1 MRETRPNP
9 QEILKEINKN
19 EKDSKRGKLKI
30 FFGYAAGVGKT
41 YAMLEAAH
49 SAIAMGLDVVVG
61 YIEPHTRPETLA
73 LLEGLELLP
82 NLEVAYRGLVLREF
96 NLDLALSRKPDLI
109 IVDELAHTNV
119 KGLRHEKRYSDIEEL
134 LDAGIDV
141 YTTLNVQHIESLNDV
156 VASIT
161 NIVVKERI
169 PDRIFKNAFQIE
181 LIDVDPSVLIERLNS
196 GKIYVKNQ
204 AKKALKNFFIRE
216 NLVALRELALRE
228 TANSVNKEVMINK
241 NENFYHTNEHILVCL
256 SSSPSNSKVIRTSA
270 RMAEAFHGKFT
281 ALFVETTSSRKLKE
295 GNIERLREHVKLAKD
310 LGAKIETVYGDD
322 VAYQVSEFSKISSVS
337 KVIIGRTKKKRHLWS
352 RFGIVDRLIELA
364 PELDVYI
371 IPDEE
376 ENVED
381 INKICLNKEKITIKD
396 SLKTLGI
403 LIITI
408 IISLFFENLGFS
420 EANIII
426 VFILGVLI
434 IAKETYGRIYGV
446 ISSLFSV
453 LLFNFFFT
461 EPKFTFN
468 AYDSSYIFTF
478 FIMLVS
484 ALITSTLTNKVKVQ
498 ANKSAITA
506 YRTNILLE
514 SSSELGRCSDLE
526 EIILKSQEQVSR
538 LVKKPVVVYKAKN
551 SQIENIYNY
560 KFKDGSELSDKYINL
575 DEQGVVLW
583 VINNR
588 KYAGKGTETLPG
600 AKAMYIP
607 VLGQEDIGIV
617 IGIILEE
624 GEELEEGEKS
634 LLIAMINQ
642 VSFVIDNYILEEAK
656 KQALMQAEN
665 EKFKANLLRAVSHDL
680 RTPLTSISG
689 SASLL
694 LNNNFDEETK
704 RKLTLDIYDDS
715 IWLINLVENLLSV
728 SRIDNGNINLNREA
742 QLVEEI
748 ILEALQHVNRN
759 ACDYNIEID
768 LKDELLM
775 VNADVRLIIQVII
788 NIVDNAIKYTEKGSN
803 IKISAF
809 SKGDNVIIEIADNG
823 VGISKEDKEHIFDMF
838 FTSKKNIS
846 DSRRG
851 LGLGLALCKSIIN
864 VHEGEIYVRDNKPR
878 GTIIGFSL
886 QRFEVNNN
894 ETSNFSY

>member
-1 MRETRPNP
+1 MRETRPSP
-9 QEILKEINKN
+9 EKILKEINKDEMEN
-19 EKDSKRGKLKI
+19 KRGKLKI

-49 SAIAMGLDVVVG
+49 SAINMGLDVVVG
-61 YIEPHTRPETLA
+61 YVEPHTRPETVA

-82 NLEVAYRGLVLREF
+82 NLEISYREMILKEF
-96 NLDLALSRKPDLI
+96 NLDMALERKPDLI

-134 LDAGIDV
+134 LDAGINV

-181 LIDVDPSVLIERLNS
+181 LIDVDPSVLMERLND
-196 GKIYVKNQ
+196 GKIYVKDQ

-228 TANSVNKEVMINK
+228 TANSVNKEVMINR
-241 NENFYHTNEHILVCL
+241 NENAYHTNEHILVCL
-256 SSSPSNSKVIRTSA
+256 SSSPSNGKVIRTAA

-281 ALFVETTSSRKLKE
+281 ALFVETTSSRELKE
-295 GNIERLREHVKLAKD
+295 GNIGRLRKHVKLAKD

-322 VAYQVSEFSKISSVS
+322 IAYQVSEFSKISSVS
-337 KVIIGRTKKKRHLWS
+337 KVIIGRTQKKRHLWS
-352 RFGIVDRLIELA
+352 RLGIVDRLIELA
-364 PELDVYI
+364 PELDIYI

-376 ENVED
+376 ETIEYR
-381 INKICLNKEKITIKD
+381 NKNIFNKEKITIKD

-403 LIITI
+403 LLLTI
-408 IISLFFENLGFS
+408 GISIFFENLGFS

-446 ISSLFSV
+446 LSSLFSV

-461 EPKFTFN
+461 EPKFTFD
-468 AYDSSYIFTF
+468 AYDTSYIVTF
-478 FIMLVS
+478 LIMLIS
-484 ALITSTLTNKVKVQ
+484 ALITSTLTNKVKTQ

-514 SSSELGRCSDLE
+514 SSSELGRCSNLE
-526 EIILKSQEQVSR
+526 EIILKSQEQINR
-538 LVKKPVVVYKAKN
+538 LVKKPVVVYKLKN
-551 SQIENIYNY
+551 GKIENIYNY
-560 KFKDGSELSDKYINL
+560 KFNDGSELSDKYINL
-575 DEQGVVLW
+575 DEQGVVIW
-583 VINNR
+583 SVNNK
-588 KYAGKGTETLPG
+588 KYAGRGTDTLPG
-600 AKAMYIP
+600 AKAMYVPI
-607 VLGQEDIGIV
+607 LSHEDIGIV
-617 IGIILEE
+617 IGVILEE
-624 GEELEEGEKS
+624 EEELEEGEKS

-642 VSFVIDNYILEEAK
+642 ISFVIDNYILEEAK
-656 KQALMQAEN
+656 KRALMQAEN
-665 EKFKANLLRAVSHDL
+665 EKFRANLLRAVSHDL

-689 SASLL
+689 SASSL

-715 IWLINLVENLLSV
+715 VWLINLVENLLSV
-728 SRIDNGNINLNREA
+728 SRIDNGNINLNKEA

-748 ILEALQHVNRN
+748 ISEALQHIDRKS
-759 ACDYNIEID
+759 CDYDIEVD

-775 VNADVRLIIQVII
+775 VNVDVRLIIQVVI
-788 NIVDNAIKYTEKGSN
+788 NVVDNAIKYTEKGS
-803 IKISAF
+803 KIEIRAF
-809 SKGDNVIIEIADNG
+809 PKGDNVIIEIADNG
-823 VGISKEDKEHIFDMF
+823 NGISKKDKEHIFDMF
-838 FTSKKNIS
+838 FTSKENSS

-864 VHEGEIYVRDNKPR
+864 VHQGEIYVKNNKPR

-886 QRFEVNNN
+886 QRVEVN
-894 ETSNFSY
+894 EDEVINFGY

>member
-1 MRETRPNP
+1 MRETRPSP
-9 QEILKEINKN
+9 EQLLKEINIEEKN
-19 EKDSKRGKLKI
+19 EKRGKLKI

-49 SAIAMGLDVVVG
+49 SAKNMGIDVVVG
-61 YIEPHTRPETLA
+61 YVEPHTRPETVA

-82 NLEVAYRGLVLREF
+82 NLEISYREMILKEF
-96 NLDLALSRKPDLI
+96 NLDMALERKPDLI

-134 LDAGIDV
+134 LDAGINV

-181 LIDVDPSVLIERLNS
+181 LIDVDPSVLMERLNE
-196 GKIYVKNQ
+196 GKVYAKKQ

-241 NENFYHTNEHILVCL
+241 SENAYHTNEHILVCL
-256 SSSPSNSKVIRTSA
+256 SSSPSNSKVIRTAA

-281 ALFVETTSSRKLKE
+281 ALFVETTSSKELKE
-295 GNIERLREHVKLAKD
+295 GNIGRLREHVKLAKD

-337 KVIIGRTKKKRHLWS
+337 KVIIGRTKKKRYPWS
-352 RFGIVDRLIELA
+352 RLGIVDRLIELA

-376 ENVED
+376 ETIEY
-381 INKICLNKEKITIKD
+381 INKIVLNKEKITTKD
-396 SLKTLGI
+396 SFKTLGI
-403 LIITI
+403 LIMTI
-408 IISLFFENLGFS
+408 VVSIFFENLGFS

-446 ISSLFSV
+446 LSSLFSV

-461 EPKFTFN
+461 EPKFTFD
-468 AYDSSYIFTF
+468 AYDTSYIVTF
-478 FIMLVS
+478 LIMLIS
-484 ALITSTLTNKVKVQ
+484 ALITSTLTNKVKTQ

-526 EIILKSQEQVSR
+526 EIILKSQEQINR
-538 LVKKPVVVYKAKN
+538 LVKKPVVVYKLKN
-551 SQIENIYNY
+551 GQIENIYNY
-560 KFKDGSELSDKYINL
+560 KFKNGSELSDKYINL
-575 DEQGVVLW
+575 DEQGVVIW
-583 VINNR
+583 SINNK
-588 KYAGKGTETLPG
+588 KYAGKGTDTLPG

-607 VLGQEDIGIV
+607 ILSHEDIGIV
-617 IGIILEE
+617 IGVILEE

-642 VSFVIDNYILEEAK
+642 ISFVIDNYILEEAK
-656 KQALMQAEN
+656 KRALMQAEN
-665 EKFKANLLRAVSHDL
+665 EKFRANLLRAVSHDL

-689 SASLL
+689 SASSL

-715 IWLINLVENLLSV
+715 VWLINLVENLLSV
-728 SRIDNGNINLNREA
+728 SRIDNGNINLNKEA

-759 ACDYNIEID
+759 VCDYDIEVD
-768 LKDELLM
+768 LEDELLM
-775 VNADVRLIIQVII
+775 INADVRLIIQVII
-788 NIVDNAIKYTEKGSN
+788 NVVDNAIKYTEKGSK

-809 SKGDNVIIEIADNG
+809 PKGDNVIIEIADNG
-823 VGISKEDKEHIFDMF
+823 KGISKKDKEHIFDMF
-838 FTSKKNIS
+838 FTSKENSS

-864 VHEGEIYVRDNKPR
+864 VHQGEIYVKNNKPR

-886 QRFEVNNN
+886 QRFEVN
-894 ETSNFSY
+894 EDEVINFGY

>member
-9 QEILKEINKN
+9 EKILKEINKN
-19 EKDSKRGKLKI
+19 ERDSKKGKLKI

-49 SAIAMGLDVVVG
+49 SAKDMGLDVVVG
-61 YIEPHTRPETLA
+61 YVEPHTRPETIA

-82 NLEVAYRGLVLREF
+82 NLEISYREMILKEF
-96 NLDLALSRKPDLI
+96 NLDMALERKPDLI

-119 KGLRHEKRYSDIEEL
+119 KGLRHEKRYIDIEEL

-181 LIDVDPSVLIERLNS
+181 LIDVDPSVLMERLNE
-196 GKIYVKNQ
+196 GKIYVKKQ

-241 NENFYHTNEHILVCL
+241 SENAYHTNEHILVCL
-256 SSSPSNSKVIRTSA
+256 SSSPSNSKVIRTAA

-281 ALFVETTSSRKLKE
+281 ALFVETTSSKELKE
-295 GNIERLREHVKLAKD
+295 GNIGRLREHVKLAKD

-337 KVIIGRTKKKRHLWS
+337 KVIIGRTKKKRHPWS
-352 RFGIVDRLIELA
+352 RLGIVDRLIELA

-376 ENVED
+376 ETTEY
-381 INKICLNKEKITIKD
+381 INKIVLNKEKITTKD
-396 SLKTLGI
+396 SFKTLGI
-403 LIITI
+403 LIMAIVVSI
-408 IISLFFENLGFS
+408 FFENLGFS

-446 ISSLFSV
+446 LSSLFSV

-461 EPKFTFN
+461 EPKFTLD
-468 AYDSSYIFTF
+468 AYDTSYIVTF
-478 FIMLVS
+478 LIMLIS

-526 EIILKSQEQVSR
+526 EIILKSQEQINR
-538 LVKKPVVVYKAKN
+538 LVKKPVVIYKLKN
-551 SQIENIYNY
+551 GQIESIYNY
-560 KFKDGSELSDKYINL
+560 KFKNGSELSDKYINL
-575 DEQGVVLW
+575 DEYGVVIW
-583 VINNR
+583 SINNK
-588 KYAGKGTETLPG
+588 KYAGKGTDTLPG

-607 VLGQEDIGIV
+607 ILSHEDIGIV
-617 IGIILEE
+617 IGVILEE

-642 VSFVIDNYILEEAK
+642 ISFVIDNYILEEAK
-656 KQALMQAEN
+656 KRALMQAEN
-665 EKFKANLLRAVSHDL
+665 EKFRANLLRAVSHDL

-689 SASLL
+689 SASSL

-715 IWLINLVENLLSV
+715 VWLINLVENLLSV
-728 SRIDNGNINLNREA
+728 SRIDNGNINLNKEA

-748 ILEALQHVNRN
+748 ISEALQHVNRN
-759 ACDYNIEID
+759 VCDYDIEVD
-768 LKDELLM
+768 LEDELLM
-775 VNADVRLIIQVII
+775 INADVRLIIQVII
-788 NIVDNAIKYTEKGSN
+788 NIVDNAIKYTEKGSK

-809 SKGDNVIIEIADNG
+809 PKGDNVIIEIADNG
-823 VGISKEDKEHIFDMF
+823 KGISKKDKEHIFDMF
-838 FTSKKNIS
+838 FTSKENSS

-864 VHEGEIYVRDNKPR
+864 VHQGEIYVKNNKPR

-886 QRFEVNNN
+886 QRFEVN
-894 ETSNFSY
+894 EDEVINFSY

>member
-1 MRETRPNP
+1 MRETRPSP
-9 QEILKEINKN
+9 EQLLKEINIEEKN
-19 EKDSKRGKLKI
+19 EKRGKLKI

-49 SAIAMGLDVVVG
+49 SAKNMGIDVVVG
-61 YIEPHTRPETLA
+61 YVEPHTRPETVA

-82 NLEVAYRGLVLREF
+82 NLEISYREMILKEF
-96 NLDLALSRKPDLI
+96 NLDMALERKPDLI

-134 LDAGIDV
+134 LDAGINV

-181 LIDVDPSVLIERLNS
+181 LIDVDPSVLMERLNE
-196 GKIYVKNQ
+196 GKIYVKKQ

-241 NENFYHTNEHILVCL
+241 SENAYHTNEHILVCL
-256 SSSPSNSKVIRTSA
+256 SSSPSNSKVIRTAA

-281 ALFVETTSSRKLKE
+281 ALFVETTSSKELKE
-295 GNIERLREHVKLAKD
+295 GNIGRLREHVKLAKD

-337 KVIIGRTKKKRHLWS
+337 KVIIGRTKKKRHPWS
-352 RFGIVDRLIELA
+352 RLGIVDRLIELA

-376 ENVED
+376 ETIEY
-381 INKICLNKEKITIKD
+381 INKIVLNKEKITTKD
-396 SLKTLGI
+396 SFKTLGI
-403 LIITI
+403 LIMTI
-408 IISLFFENLGFS
+408 VVSIFFENLGFS

-446 ISSLFSV
+446 LSSLFSV

-461 EPKFTFN
+461 EPKFTFD
-468 AYDSSYIFTF
+468 AYDTSYIVTF
-478 FIMLVS
+478 LIMLIS
-484 ALITSTLTNKVKVQ
+484 ALITSTLTNKVKTQ

-526 EIILKSQEQVSR
+526 EIILKSQEQINR
-538 LVKKPVVVYKAKN
+538 LVKKPVVVYKLKN
-551 SQIENIYNY
+551 GQIENIYNY
-560 KFKDGSELSDKYINL
+560 KFKNGSELSDKYINL
-575 DEQGVVLW
+575 DEQGVVIW
-583 VINNR
+583 SINNK
-588 KYAGKGTETLPG
+588 KYAGKGTDTLPG

-607 VLGQEDIGIV
+607 ILSHEEIGIV
-617 IGIILEE
+617 IGVILEE

-642 VSFVIDNYILEEAK
+642 ISFVIDNYILEEAK
-656 KQALMQAEN
+656 KRALMQAEN
-665 EKFKANLLRAVSHDL
+665 EKFRANLLRAVSHDL

-689 SASLL
+689 SASSL

-715 IWLINLVENLLSV
+715 VWLINLVENLLSV
-728 SRIDNGNINLNREA
+728 SRIDNGNINLNKEA

-748 ILEALQHVNRN
+748 ISEALQHVNRN
-759 ACDYNIEID
+759 VCDYDIEVD
-768 LKDELLM
+768 LEDELLM
-775 VNADVRLIIQVII
+775 INADVRLIIQVII
-788 NIVDNAIKYTEKGSN
+788 NIVDNAIKYTEKGSK

-809 SKGDNVIIEIADNG
+809 PKGDNVIIEIADNG
-823 VGISKEDKEHIFDMF
+823 KGISKKDKEHIFDMF
-838 FTSKKNIS
+838 FTSKENSS

-864 VHEGEIYVRDNKPR
+864 VHQGEIYVKNNKPR

-886 QRFEVNNN
+886 QRFEVN
-894 ETSNFSY
+894 EDEVINFGY